1 MILASA
7 IRQVRGLG
15 DNKFEVVTNLR
26 TFIFRAER
34 EGMSAS
40 FTSCSH
46 LSTTGL
52 LLSACQAVAL
62 TVSFPVW
69 PYFSLSFLPQAS
81 VIIFC
86 LTVFLSFSALTCC
99 FLRAVF
105 SFFHLQYL
113 PLKDIFRVIGGSAI
127 TQSFS

>member
-52 LLSACQAVAL
+52 LLSACRAVAL
-62 TVSFPVW
+62 TISFPVW
-69 PYFSLSFLPQAS
+69 PYFSLSFLPEAS

-86 LTVFLSFSALTCC
+86 LLALTCC